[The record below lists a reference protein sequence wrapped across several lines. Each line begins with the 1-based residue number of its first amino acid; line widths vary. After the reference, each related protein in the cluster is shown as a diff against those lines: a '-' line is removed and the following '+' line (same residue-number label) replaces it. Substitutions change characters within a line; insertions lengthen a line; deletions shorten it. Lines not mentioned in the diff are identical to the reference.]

1 MSKSS
6 VNPSKAIVSIQL
18 RSEQE
23 TCDLAK
29 KLALALQTFFLKNP
43 SASLHIDLIGD
54 LGAGKTTLTRYLL
67 NALGHQGKVK
77 SPTYA
82 LCEPYQISLKRDS
95 SIDFLSVHHF
105 DLYRMTYAK
114 EWIDAGFRDAFSEPG
129 ICLVEWPEKAEGTLS
144 VTDLTIQLSANPDDE
159 QSRLATLMGS
169 TQSGH
174 ELMNLMESS

>member
-6 VNPSKAIVSIQL
+6 VNSSKAIASIQL
-18 RSEQE
+18 GSEKD
-23 TCDLAK
+23 TSDLAK
-29 KLALALQTFFLKNP
+29 KLALAFEAFFLRNP
-43 SASLHIDLIGD
+43 SASLHIDLVGD
-54 LGAGKTTLTRYLL
+54 LGAGKTTFTRYLL

-82 LCEPYQISLKRDS
+82 LCEPYQIHLKSHSDHP
-95 SIDFLSVHHF
+95 LTVHHF

-144 VTDLTIQLSANPDDE
+144 ATDLTIQLRTDSDDE
-159 QSRLATLMGS
+159 QSRLATIMIASEQG
-169 TQSGH
+169 QA
-174 ELMNLMESS
+174 LMNLMESS